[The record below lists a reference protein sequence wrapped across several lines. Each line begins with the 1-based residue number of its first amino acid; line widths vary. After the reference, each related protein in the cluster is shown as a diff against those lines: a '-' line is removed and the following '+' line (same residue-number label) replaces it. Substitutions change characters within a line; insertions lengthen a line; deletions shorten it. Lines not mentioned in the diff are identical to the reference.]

1 MCLCVTRPHPTPRA
15 HARPSPVARRLA
27 RRAAVAARKGNGMV
41 YLAVDLR
48 RDNTRAPA
56 PRLSIKFESLILG
69 PHICAP
75 WLFDSFIVLRPLI
88 LMYLGHL
95 FSCRWNGLVVL
106 ASSFRS
112 CSRSH
117 ARPQLRYPADR
128 SHNAARA

>member
-69 PHICAP
+69 P
-75 WLFDSFIVLRPLI
+75 
-88 LMYLGHL
+88 
-95 FSCRWNGLVVL
+95 
-106 ASSFRS
+106 
-112 CSRSH
+112 
-117 ARPQLRYPADR
+117 
-128 SHNAARA
+128 